1 MTKILAT
8 IGPVSSNKNIKFLL
22 NKCDMVRL
30 NMSHNSIEWH
40 KKIINNIKKIN
51 KKKYILVDIPGAKP
65 RTLNE
70 KLIKIKKNQKIT
82 FAFNSKNKNI
92 IQVSNPL
99 PKFNNKKIKTFS
111 ISDGTYLFKFISLK
125 NKKLT
130 GISLQE
136 FILHPRKGLNIPNS
150 IYNDNF
156 QSKIYKKFIKK
167 ISNLKFDCI
176 GLSFVQ
182 SPKIIRI
189 LKQQNNTKIFVSK
202 IENYLGYLNRKE
214 IINESDAIMIDRG
227 DLAAEVGNE
236 NLTEYS
242 NNIIEECKNY
252 GKPVIIAT
260 ENLNSLINSLSP
272 SKSDILNIDYFVS
285 KKVDYIMLSDET
297 ATSKYWKNTLIWLN
311 NFLILRNKTITKIKN
326 IDIFEMLK
334 KTHNQVLVL
343 FTKKGN
349 FYDRLNGIGYSKL
362 ILFTQ
367 NQMLLKISNMK
378 ENINSFFSI
387 FPKKNIDNF
396 LFKNIKKNKKLIF
409 KNNQSAV
416 LINVAFPRKNSR
428 ANSISLITKKD
439 FD

>member
-8 IGPVSSNKNIKFLL
+8 IGPISSNKNIKFLL

-70 KLIKIKKNQKIT
+70 KSIRIKKNQKIT

-99 PKFNNKKIKTFS
+99 PKLSNKKIKTFS

-125 NKKLT
+125 NKKLS

-167 ISNLKFDCI
+167 IINLKFDCI

-214 IINESDAIMIDRG
+214 IINESDVIMIDRG

-272 SKSDILNIDYFVS
+272 SKSDILNLDYFVS
-285 KKVDYIMLSDET
+285 KKVYYIMLSDET

-311 NFLILRNKTITKIKN
+311 NFLILRNKAITKIKN
-326 IDIFEMLK
+326 IDIFQLLK

-349 FYDRLNGIGYSKL
+349 FYDRINEIGYSKL

-367 NQMLLKISNMK
+367 NQMLSKISNMK
-378 ENINSFFSI
+378 KNINSFFTI
-387 FPKKNIDNF
+387 FPKKNIDSF
-396 LFKNIKKNKKLIF
+396 LFKNVKKNKKLIF

-416 LINVAFPRKNSR
+416 LINVAFPRKKSK
-428 ANSISLITKKD
+428 ANNIIFISKKD
-439 FD
+439 F